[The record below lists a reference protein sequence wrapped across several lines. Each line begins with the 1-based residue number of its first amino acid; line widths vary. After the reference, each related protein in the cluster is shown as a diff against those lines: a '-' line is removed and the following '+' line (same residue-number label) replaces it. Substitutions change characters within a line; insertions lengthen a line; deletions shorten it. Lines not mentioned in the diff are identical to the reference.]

1 MRVTPRW
8 IDPAWRKAPLLLLRF
23 PALLGSVTAAAAIL
37 GITTAA
43 APLLLSSASNAAI
56 AEELDQYGPA
66 LAGVSFSTFG
76 FIERDTFAPA
86 DSEVLRAAGTVS
98 ELGEATVMVEG
109 ATTGIETPAGEAQV
123 RLLYRTGA
131 LPNID
136 KLTPQ
141 HGLPGAWIARST
153 ADALRVEPGDRVVLE
168 NFRNR
173 REIPIAGIYRDLA
186 SAPLS
191 DYWAPLTYDII
202 NEIPN
207 QPPLRPYMILPQ
219 RQLWDATRRMAQQG
233 TVSWD
238 LPLVDHEMTMPQAI
252 ETEAAIRE
260 LKLNASD
267 PLTPLGGALADLTLY
282 GTLDVRTSLTAAI
295 DSSEETVMAVEG
307 PVRLISLAGRIV
319 ALVVIGAAG
328 VFAHAKRR
336 REARLLSAQGRTP
349 WWQGTK
355 SSVEAA
361 LPAAG
366 GGVIGWFI
374 AIELVQRAGPGLTI
388 SAGVTRGALVEVGW
402 WIVAAVVV
410 LGAVYGFGTHQET
423 QIGASRLRRAV
434 ARIPWE
440 AVVLVL
446 AAASLYEV
454 VARQDPIVQAT
465 DEPVSIDMLLLAF
478 PFLFIAGMGGLLAR
492 GLSRLLPSMR
502 RAAATAR
509 PWRYLAVRRFGA
521 TQKAGFLVIN
531 SAAVALGILVYSGT
545 LVQTTATT
553 VRAKA
558 HILAGSETAAAVQN
572 IEDVPPDI
580 DLDWTDV
587 AIGSADL
594 LPGEER
600 IDVLS
605 LDPETFARGA
615 FWDPSFADRPL
626 GDLLTELVGRGNR
639 VPVILA
645 GIPAPRHATVEARGK
660 HLPIE
665 VIETVDAWP
674 GMSPNRPMMIVAGE
688 TYTRVARAAGATATD
703 PFASD
708 QVWAK
713 DDPDVV
719 LEALEDEQ
727 VFVQYHRAA
736 RDIEA
741 SAPFRSLSWTFGFLQ
756 ALGVLAGGLALV
768 GVVLYVQSR
777 QSSRDVSYALAR
789 RMGLSPSSH
798 RAAIGAELTA
808 MLAISFLIGAV
819 LAVTAAALVIDEI
832 DPLPALPPDPLFRV
846 PAALVVGCC
855 GVLLLIA
862 LAGAWLVQRRT
873 DRMNVAEVM
882 RVAT

>member
-1 MRVTPRW
+1 MTPRW

-23 PALLGSVTAAAAIL
+23 PAILGSVVAAAVIL
-37 GITTAA
+37 GVTTAA
-43 APLLLSSASNAAI
+43 APLLLSSAANAAV
-56 AEELDQYGPA
+56 AQELDQYGPA

-76 FIERDTFAPA
+76 FIEGDKFRPA
-86 DSEVLRAAGTVS
+86 DSEVLRATGAVP
-98 ELGEATVMVEG
+98 EVGEPTTMIKS
-109 ATTGIETPAGEAQV
+109 ATTGIETRAGEAQV
-123 RLLYRTGA
+123 RLLFRTGA
-131 LPNID
+131 VRNID
-136 KLTPQ
+136 KLTTRR
-141 HGLPGAWIARST
+141 GLPGGWIARST
-153 ADALRVEPGDRVVLE
+153 ADALRVGPGDHVVLE
-168 NFRNR
+168 SFRAR
-173 REIPIAGIYRDLA
+173 RKIPIAGIYRDLA

-207 QPPLRPYMILPQ
+207 QPPLRPYMILP
-219 RQLWDATRRMAQQG
+219 RDQLFDATQGMDQQG
-233 TVSWD
+233 TFSWD
-238 LPLVDHEMTMPQAI
+238 FPLVDRVMTMPQAI
-252 ETEAAIRE
+252 RTEAAIGE
-260 LKLNASD
+260 LKLEASD

-295 DSSEETVMAVEG
+295 ASSEETVTAVEG
-307 PVRLISLAGRIV
+307 PVRLISLAARIV

-328 VFAHAKRR
+328 IFAHSTRR

-361 LPAAG
+361 LPAAT
-366 GGVIGWFI
+366 GGVVGWFI
-374 AIELVQRAGPGLTI
+374 AIELVQRAGPAPTI
-388 SAGVTRGALVEVGW
+388 SAGVTRDALVEVGW

-410 LGAVYGFGTHQET
+410 MGFVYAFGTHQET

-434 ARIPWE
+434 AKIPWE
-440 AVVLVL
+440 VVVLVL
-446 AAASLYEV
+446 AAASFYELA
-454 VARQDPIVQAT
+454 ARQDPIVQAT
-465 DEPVSIDMLLLAF
+465 DEPASIDMLLLAF
-478 PFLFIAGMGGLLAR
+478 PFLFLAGMGGLVVR
-492 GLSRLLPSMR
+492 GLGRLLPRMR
-502 RAAATAR
+502 RGAATAR
-509 PWRYLAVRRFGA
+509 PWRYLAVRRFAA
-521 TQKAGFLVIN
+521 TQKAGLLVIN
-531 SAAVALGILVYSGT
+531 SAAVAVGILVYSGT
-545 LVQTTATT
+545 LVDTTATT

-558 HILAGSETAAAVQN
+558 HILAGSETAVAVQN
-572 IEDVPPDI
+572 VEDVPADI
-580 DLDWTDV
+580 DLDWTHV

-605 LDPETFARGA
+605 LDPTTFARGA
-615 FWDPSFADRPL
+615 FWDPTFADRPL
-626 GDLLTELVGRGNR
+626 GDLLADLVRGGDR

-645 GIPAPRHATVEARGK
+645 GIETPRHSTVEARGR

-665 VIETVDAWP
+665 VIETVRAWP
-674 GMSPNRPMMIVAGE
+674 GMSPNKPMMIVDGE

-736 RDIEA
+736 RDVEA
-741 SAPFRSLSWTFGFLQ
+741 SPPFRSLFWTFGFLQ

-777 QSSRDVSYALAR
+777 QASRDVSYALAR

-798 RAAIGAELTA
+798 RVAIGAELVA
-808 MLAISFLIGAV
+808 ILAISFAIGAA
-819 LAVTAAALVIDEI
+819 LALTAAALVVDKI

-846 PAALVVGCC
+846 PAALVAGSC
-855 GVLLLIA
+855 GVLVFVA
-862 LAGAWLVQRRT
+862 VAGAWLVQQRT
-873 DRMNVAEVM
+873 DRMSVAEVM
-882 RVAT
+882 RLAT